1 VVIHSDFIRF
11 SNPNKIFSFHQNL
24 SKFQRM
30 APRLAFP
37 AKAQFIKI
45 IEPSY

>member
-1 VVIHSDFIRF
+1 MVIHSDLIRF
-11 SNPNKIFSFHQNL
+11 SNPYKIFSFHQNR